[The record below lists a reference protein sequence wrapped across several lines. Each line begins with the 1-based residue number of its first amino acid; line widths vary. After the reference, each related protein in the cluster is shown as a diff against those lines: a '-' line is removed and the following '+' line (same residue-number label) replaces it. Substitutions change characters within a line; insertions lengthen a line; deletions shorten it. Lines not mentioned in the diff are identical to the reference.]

1 MKTGS
6 ELKSGPHLAIQ
17 AEEQAE
23 EQRRA
28 DLRACHEI
36 LTRGSKSFVAAS
48 RMLPKRL
55 HDRTAALYAFCRVAD
70 DAVDLGADVQTA
82 IARLH
87 QRLDRVYAGTPEP
100 DPVDRALCEVVQAC
114 AIPQA
119 IPRALIEGFEWDA
132 QKRRYA
138 TAEELDAYCARVAAT
153 VGVMMTLLFGERLP
167 ALLARACDLGLA
179 MQLTNICRDVGE
191 DARAG
196 RIYLPL
202 DWLAEAGVD
211 KEELIARPANSPALA
226 SVVKRVLARAE
237 ACYRRADLGM
247 TLYPY
252 DCRLGVRAARLI
264 YAEIGRVIAGNG
276 YDSVSTRAYTSKAR
290 KLYLLVKALPVLLK
304 RRRTSDEPTNP
315 AVRFLVDAVA
325 E

>member
-1 MKTGS
+1 MSDGS
-6 ELKSGPHLAIQ
+6 NMTT
-17 AEEQAE
+17 
-23 EQRRA
+23 A
-28 DLRACHEI
+28 DIRACHEI

-70 DAVDLGADVQTA
+70 DAVDLGTDVPAA

-100 DPVDRALCEVVQAC
+100 DAVDRALCSVVQTC
-114 AIPQA
+114 GIPQA

-138 TAEELDAYCARVAAT
+138 TALELDAYCARVAST
-153 VGVMMTLLFGERLP
+153 VGVMMTLLFGERTP
-167 ALLARACDLGLA
+167 ALLARACDLGMA

-211 KEELIARPANSPALA
+211 PEELTSRPAHSPALA
-226 SVVKRVLARAE
+226 SVVKRVLDRAHE
-237 ACYRRADLGM
+237 CYRRADLGM
-247 TLYPY
+247 TQYPY

-264 YAEIGRVIAGNG
+264 YAEIGRVVARNG

-290 KLYLLVKALPVLLK
+290 KLLLLMKALPVLLK
-304 RRRTSDEPTNP
+304 RRRSSNEPADP
-315 AVRFLVDAVA
+315 AVQFLVDAV
-325 E
+325 

>member
-1 MKTGS
+1 MDLMESPIIAK
-6 ELKSGPHLAIQ
+6 HDD
-17 AEEQAE
+17 
-23 EQRRA
+23 EQRRT
-28 DLRACHEI
+28 DIRVCHEI
-36 LTRGSKSFVAAS
+36 LARGSKSFVAAS

-70 DAVDLGADVQTA
+70 DAVDLGTDVKAA

-87 QRLDRVYAGTPEP
+87 QRLDRVYAGAPEP
-100 DPVDRALCEVVQAC
+100 EPVDRAFCAVVQTC
-114 AIPQA
+114 EIPQA

-138 TAEELDAYCARVAAT
+138 TGEELDAYCARVAAT
-153 VGVMMTLLFGERLP
+153 VGGMMTLLFGERSKV
-167 ALLARACDLGLA
+167 LLARACDLGLA

-202 DWLAEAGVD
+202 AWLAEAGVD
-211 KEELIARPANSPALA
+211 KDELIARPAHSPALA
-226 SVVKRVLARAE
+226 SVVKRVLDRAND
-237 ACYRRADLGM
+237 CYRRADLGM

-264 YAEIGRVIAGNG
+264 YAEIGRVIAQNG
-276 YDSVSTRAYTSKAR
+276 YDSVSVRAYTSKAR
-290 KLYLLVKALPVLLK
+290 KLLLLVRALPVLLK
-304 RRRTSDEPTNP
+304 RRRNCDEPADP
-315 AVRFLVDAVA
+315 AVRFLVEAV
-325 E
+325 

>member
-1 MKTGS
+1 MKRDS
-6 ELKSGPHLAIQ
+6 PSPSDI
-17 AEEQAE
+17 
-23 EQRRA
+23 
-28 DLRACHEI
+28 RACHEI
-36 LTRGSKSFVAAS
+36 LSRGSKSFVAAS

-70 DAVDLGADVQTA
+70 DAVDLGTDVQAA

-87 QRLDRVYAGTPEP
+87 QRLDRVYDGAPEP
-100 DPVDRALCEVVQAC
+100 DPVDRAFSDVVHTC
-114 AIPQA
+114 GIPQV

-138 TAEELDAYCARVAAT
+138 TGEELDAYCARVAAT
-153 VGVMMTLLFGERLP
+153 VGVMMTLLFGERSKV
-167 ALLARACDLGLA
+167 LLARACDLGLA

-202 DWLAEAGVD
+202 AWLAEAGVD
-211 KEELIARPANSPALA
+211 KEDLLARPVHSPALG
-226 SVVKRVLARAE
+226 SVVKRVLDRAGTY
-237 ACYRRADLGM
+237 YRRADLGM

-264 YAEIGRVIAGNG
+264 YAEIGRVVAKNG
-276 YDSVSTRAYTSKAR
+276 YDSVSRRAYTSKAR
-290 KLYLLVKALPVLLK
+290 KLLLLVRALPVLLK
-304 RRRTSDEPTNP
+304 RRRACSVPADP
-315 AVRFLVDAVA
+315 AVRFLVDAI
-325 E
+325 

>member
-1 MKTGS
+1 MTSTMKPSDTS
-6 ELKSGPHLAIQ
+6 DTSDTNDN
-17 AEEQAE
+17 E

-28 DLRACHEI
+28 DVRVCHEI
-36 LTRGSKSFVAAS
+36 LARGSKSFVAAS

-70 DAVDLGADVQTA
+70 DAVDLGTDVQAA

-87 QRLDRVYAGTPEP
+87 QRLDRVYAGAPEP
-100 DPVDRALCEVVQAC
+100 DPVDRAFCDVVQTC
-114 AIPQA
+114 GIPQA

-138 TAEELDAYCARVAAT
+138 TGEELDAYCARVAAT
-153 VGVMMTLLFGERLP
+153 VGVMMTLLFGERSKV
-167 ALLARACDLGLA
+167 LLSRACDLGLA

-202 DWLAEAGVD
+202 AWLAEAGVD
-211 KEELIARPANSPALA
+211 KDELVARPAHSPALA
-226 SVVKRVLARAE
+226 SVVKRVLDRADE
-237 ACYRRADLGM
+237 CYRRADLGM

-264 YAEIGRVIAGNG
+264 YAEIGRVIVKNG

-290 KLYLLVKALPVLLK
+290 KLLLLVRALPVLL
-304 RRRTSDEPTNP
+304 RRRRSCNEPTDP
-315 AVRFLVDAVA
+315 SVKFLVEAV
-325 E
+325 

>member
-1 MKTGS
+1 MKEGS
-6 ELKSGPHLAIQ
+6 DPTSPSDI
-17 AEEQAE
+17 
-23 EQRRA
+23 
-28 DLRACHEI
+28 RACHDI
-36 LTRGSKSFVAAS
+36 LARGSKSFVTTS

-70 DAVDLGADVQTA
+70 DAVDLGSDTQAA

-87 QRLDRVYAGTPEP
+87 QRLDRAYAGTPEP
-100 DPVDRALCEVVQAC
+100 DPVDRALCHVVQTC
-114 AIPQA
+114 GIPQA

-153 VGVMMTLLFGERLP
+153 VGVMMTLLFGERSK

-211 KEELIARPANSPALA
+211 KEDFLARPVHSPALG
-226 SVVKRVLARAE
+226 SVVRRVLDRAN

-264 YAEIGRVIAGNG
+264 YAEIGRVVTNHG

-290 KLYLLVKALPVLLK
+290 KLLLLVRALPVLL
-304 RRRTSDEPTNP
+304 RRRRDCSEPADP
-315 AVRFLVDAVA
+315 AVRFLVDAV
-325 E
+325 

>member
-1 MKTGS
+1 MKPSDTS
-6 ELKSGPHLAIQ
+6 DTSDTNDN
-17 AEEQAE
+17 E

-28 DLRACHEI
+28 DVRVCHEI
-36 LTRGSKSFVAAS
+36 LARGSKSFVAAS

-70 DAVDLGADVQTA
+70 DAVDLGTDVQAA

-87 QRLDRVYAGTPEP
+87 QRLDRVYAGAPEP
-100 DPVDRALCEVVQAC
+100 DPVDRAFCDVVQTC
-114 AIPQA
+114 GIPQA

-138 TAEELDAYCARVAAT
+138 TGEELDAYCARVAAT
-153 VGVMMTLLFGERLP
+153 VGVMMTLLFGERSKV
-167 ALLARACDLGLA
+167 LLSRACDLGLA

-202 DWLAEAGVD
+202 AWLAEAGVD
-211 KEELIARPANSPALA
+211 KDELVARPAHSPALA
-226 SVVKRVLARAE
+226 SVVKRVLDRADE
-237 ACYRRADLGM
+237 CYRRADLGM

-264 YAEIGRVIAGNG
+264 YAEIGRVIVKNG

-290 KLYLLVKALPVLLK
+290 KLLLLVRALPVLL
-304 RRRTSDEPTNP
+304 RRRRSCNEPTDP
-315 AVRFLVDAVA
+315 SVKFLVEAV
-325 E
+325 

>member
-1 MKTGS
+1 MRQRSDPPS
-6 ELKSGPHLAIQ
+6 ETPDRPISASSSPSALSLADV
-17 AEEQAE
+17 
-23 EQRRA
+23 RV
-28 DLRACHEI
+28 CHDI
-36 LTRGSKSFVAAS
+36 LARGSKSFVAAS

-70 DAVDLGADVQTA
+70 DAVDLGTDVKAA

-87 QRLDRVYAGTPEP
+87 QRLDRVYAGAPEP
-100 DPVDRALCEVVQAC
+100 DPVDRAFCDVVQTC
-114 AIPQA
+114 GIPQA

-138 TAEELDAYCARVAAT
+138 TGEELDAYCARVAAT
-153 VGVMMTLLFGERLP
+153 VGVMMTLLFGERSK

-202 DWLAEAGVD
+202 AWLAEAGVD
-211 KEELIARPANSPALA
+211 KDELIARPAHSPALA
-226 SVVKRVLARAE
+226 GVVKRVLDRAR

-264 YAEIGRVIAGNG
+264 YAEIGRTIAKNG

-290 KLYLLVKALPVLLK
+290 KLLLLVRALPVLLK
-304 RRRTSDEPTNP
+304 RRRSCDEPADP
-315 AVRFLVDAVA
+315 AVRFLVEAV
-325 E
+325 

>member
-1 MKTGS
+1 MKRV
-6 ELKSGPHLAIQ
+6 PDQ
-17 AEEQAE
+17 RAEKPPVPVSVSSSSSVPSP
-23 EQRRA
+23 A
-28 DLRACHEI
+28 DLHACHEI
-36 LTRGSKSFVAAS
+36 LKRGSKSFVAAS

-70 DAVDLGADVQTA
+70 DAVDLGTDVQAA

-100 DPVDRALCEVVQAC
+100 DPVDRAFCNVVQVC
-114 AIPQA
+114 GIPQA

-138 TAEELDAYCARVAAT
+138 TAPELDAYCARVAST
-153 VGVMMTLLFGERLP
+153 VGVMMTLLFGKRSP
-167 ALLARACDLGLA
+167 ALLARACDLGMA

-202 DWLAEAGVD
+202 
-211 KEELIARPANSPALA
+211 ALA
-226 SVVKRVLARAE
+226 SVVKRVLDRAGE
-237 ACYRRADLGM
+237 CYRRADLGM

-264 YAEIGRVIAGNG
+264 YADIGHVIARNG

-290 KLYLLVKALPVLLK
+290 KLLLLVKALPVLLK
-304 RRRTSDEPTNP
+304 RRRGCNEPANP
-315 AVRFLVDAVA
+315 AVRFLVDAV
-325 E
+325 

>member
-1 MKTGS
+1 MKPSDTS
-6 ELKSGPHLAIQ
+6 DTSDTNDN
-17 AEEQAE
+17 E

-28 DLRACHEI
+28 DVRVCHEI
-36 LTRGSKSFVAAS
+36 LARGSKSFVTAS

-70 DAVDLGADVQTA
+70 DAVDLGTDVQAA

-87 QRLDRVYAGTPEP
+87 QRLDRVYAGAPEP
-100 DPVDRALCEVVQAC
+100 DPVDRAFCDVVQTC
-114 AIPQA
+114 GIPQA

-138 TAEELDAYCARVAAT
+138 TGEELDAYCARVAAT
-153 VGVMMTLLFGERLP
+153 VGVMMTLLFGERSKV
-167 ALLARACDLGLA
+167 LLSRACDLGLA

-202 DWLAEAGVD
+202 AWLAEAGVD
-211 KEELIARPANSPALA
+211 KDELVARPAHSPALA
-226 SVVKRVLARAE
+226 SVVKRVLDRADE
-237 ACYRRADLGM
+237 CYRRADLGM

-264 YAEIGRVIAGNG
+264 YAEIGRVIVKNG

-290 KLYLLVKALPVLLK
+290 KLLLLVRALPVLL
-304 RRRTSDEPTNP
+304 RRRRSCNEPTDP
-315 AVRFLVDAVA
+315 SVKFLVEAV
-325 E
+325 